1 MLHYSNNSLSSQI
14 LPEWKFQV
22 INLTDRKNLLHI
34 NFKKGQEIQIQYF
47 STIHLQG
54 ERKTTLVSIK
64 GICSQLNCKYIQI
77 ECKQENI
84 YVYYSLPIDSNVIKS
99 ITLT

>member
-1 MLHYSNNSLSSQI
+1 MFNYSNNSLSNQI
-14 LPEWKFQV
+14 LPEWKLQ
-22 INLTDRKNLLHI
+22 INYLTDRKNLLDI
-34 NFKKGQEIQIQYF
+34 KLKKGQEVQIQYL

-64 GICSQLNCKYIQI
+64 GICCQLNYKYIQI
-77 ECKQENI
+77 ECRQENV

-99 ITLT
+99 ITLA